1 MNNPNFERIVTTK
14 RTPDD
19 YQTDASEARRRCRK
33 LTKQY
38 AHGRNKAQ
46 LDRSKDSVVNTLGYL
61 PKH

>member
-14 RTPDD
+14 RDQDD
-19 YQTDASEARRRCRK
+19 FQTEAHKRCRK

-38 AHGRNKAQ
+38 AQGRNKAQ